1 MSWHVLIAWVVGVA
15 GVDSWFTLVDSDVG
29 EVELNPL
36 ALSLI
41 RSGGVELLVSCKV
54 AGTGL
59 VVWIVASMRPL
70 WPSSASSNG
79 MSTSRSMLVHAR
91 FTSDVTLAGA
101 G

>member
-1 MSWHVLIAWVVGVA
+1 MNWHFLIAFVVGVA

-29 EVELNPL
+29 QVELNPL

-59 VVWIVASMRPL
+59 VVWIVASMRPG
-70 WPSSASSNG
+70 WPRAAWSCLVAVSVMQVVVAGSYLA
-79 MSTSRSMLVHAR
+79 RML
-91 FTSDVTLAGA
+91 
-101 G
+101 

>member
-29 EVELNPL
+29 QVELNPL

-59 VVWIVASMRPL
+59 VVWIVASMRPG
-70 WPSSASSNG
+70 WPRAAWSCLVAVAVVQAVVAGSYLA
-79 MSTSRSMLVHAR
+79 RML
-91 FTSDVTLAGA
+91 
-101 G
+101 